1 MPLNLLNYVC
11 TTIGQKRKMITL
23 HSCKNNKRDA
33 RIAFSWRNDPKTVA
47 ASYIARPKS
56 WDSFWLEYSEGYFQ
70 DSRFAPV
77 FIIESGE
84 PAGFI
89 RFEKAALPDYP
100 DQTIIEVMINVAP
113 YRRGEGVGTEALL
126 AVCRHMKEKG
136 VFALLADIRK
146 TNKAS
151 RAAFEKAGFVLRG
164 ERTEYIAKT
173 KENCCI
179 LCYLCKL

>member
-1 MPLNLLNYVC
+1 
-11 TTIGQKRKMITL
+11 MITL
-23 HSCKNNKRDA
+23 YPCKNNKHDA

-47 ASYIARPKS
+47 ASYIALPKS
-56 WDSFWLEYSEGYFQ
+56 WDSFWLEYSEGYFE
-70 DSRFAPV
+70 DGRFAPV
-77 FIIESGE
+77 FIVESGE

-89 RFEKAALPDYP
+89 RFEKALLPDYP

-113 YRRGEGVGTEALL
+113 SRRGEGIGTEALL

-151 RAAFEKAGFVLRG
+151 RTAFEKAGFVLSG
-164 ERTEYIAKT
+164 ERNEYIAKT

>member
-1 MPLNLLNYVC
+1 
-11 TTIGQKRKMITL
+11 MITL
-23 HSCKNNKRDA
+23 YPCKNNKHDA

-47 ASYIARPKS
+47 ASYIALPKS
-56 WDSFWLEYSEGYFQ
+56 WDSFWLEYSEGYF
-70 DSRFAPV
+70 
-77 FIIESGE
+77 
-84 PAGFI
+84 
-89 RFEKAALPDYP
+89 EKVLLPDYP

-113 YRRGEGVGTEALL
+113 SRRGEGIGTEALL

-151 RAAFEKAGFVLRG
+151 RTAFEKAGFVLSG
-164 ERTEYIAKT
+164 ERNEYIAKT